1 MERIKNLSSALFV
14 ALTLC
19 LAAATSSSS
28 QAPPAPGEG
37 DRCSGQGRL
46 CRAVEYCEYAEEGVE
61 CTTDH
66 YYYP

>member
-1 MERIKNLSSALFV
+1 MERIKNLSRALFV

-19 LAAATSSSS
+19 LAVVTSAWS

-46 CRAVEYCEYAEEGVE
+46 CRDVEYCDYSGGGST

-66 YYYP
+66 FYYP